1 MKKYNNM
8 KKIIVILLTIGAFL
22 ASCSAKQPNK
32 NKEEMV
38 KHLDKTEFLSKIAD
52 YEKSPNEWKFVGERP
67 AIVDFYATWC
77 GPCKQLAPIIES
89 LAVKYDGKVDFY
101 KIDVDAQ
108 PELATLFGIKSIP
121 TLLVIPKSGTPQII
135 QGVQSE
141 ESLDKL
147 INDFLLK

>member
-1 MKKYNNM
+1 M
-8 KKIIVILLTIGAFL
+8 KKIIVILLTIGVFL
-22 ASCSAKQPNK
+22 ASCSAKQTNK
-32 NKEEMV
+32 NKDEMV
-38 KHLDKTEFLSKIAD
+38 KPLDKTEFLSKIAD

-77 GPCKQLAPIIES
+77 GPCKQLAPTIES
-89 LAVKYDGKVDFY
+89 LAVKYDEKVDFY

-141 ESLDKL
+141 ESLNKL

>member
-1 MKKYNNM
+1 M
-8 KKIIVILLTIGAFL
+8 KKIIVILLTIGVFL
-22 ASCSAKQPNK
+22 ASCSAKQTNK
-32 NKEEMV
+32 NKDEMV

-52 YEKSPNEWKFVGERP
+52 YEKSPNEWKFVGQRP

-77 GPCKQLAPIIES
+77 GPCKQLAPIIED
-89 LAVKYDGKVDFY
+89 LAVKYDEKVDFY

-141 ESLDKL
+141 ESLNTL